1 MLAPIRTLP
10 GFGVAHVTL
19 EAVII
24 SCDEGY
30 ASFLGITREDAVG
43 RRVADFTDDVGGG
56 SPDAMNSILVR
67 TGEPMSV
74 RRTYVQPDGAKVPC
88 IVQLCLIRDAQG
100 LPHSIVG
107 VAQLVSSAP

>member
-1 MLAPIRTLP
+1 
-10 GFGVAHVTL
+10 
-19 EAVII
+19 
-24 SCDEGY
+24 
-30 ASFLGITREDAVG
+30 
-43 RRVADFTDDVGGG
+43 
-56 SPDAMNSILVR
+56 MNSILVR